1 MHQGL
6 LQANFSAGLHDVE
19 LVTFDVF
26 DTALIRGVARPEDV
40 FLHVGVEA
48 RARGILPLDITDFA
62 RMRREAENAARRR
75 AWEIHRWV
83 EIRLE
88 EIYAQLAEMMALEMP
103 LMHALMVLEQE
114 IEQVHSLRNPIIG
127 DLFDQ
132 ARHAGKKLGFLSDM
146 YLDEALVIK
155 LLEQAGYRGYDFVF
169 VSSTGRETKASGT
182 LFGKV
187 LDIHRIPS
195 RNWMHIGDNPD
206 SDVKQA
212 RLLGIKAFL
221 YQKNEA
227 HTRPRPIMKH
237 HSAQI
242 LPRKTLVEAELFH
255 SMVTGLVKARCSSSM
270 RERKRNAGPDT
281 NFWED
286 WGYQHVGPLLAGFGS
301 WLVRE
306 LNRRAFRDVYF
317 LSRDGHLIKQ
327 VADRMQCPEAAME
340 PVARTHYLYASRR
353 VFNLAAIDRLDEETL
368 DFLVSGTSRM
378 SVRQFLARIEI
389 DAEAHLETVARI
401 GFASPDEIVEGGLGY
416 GRLRA
421 LLRALDEAI
430 LARARAEFDVLAC
443 YFREEGLLDGGDV
456 AIVDLGWHGSLQD
469 AMARLIARMGGTTT
483 LTGYYLG
490 TFPPAGRYAAR
501 GQVMHG
507 YLCEEGKPD
516 ALHAAIKTAVELF
529 EWVFSAPHGSVC
541 NLRLVAGGVEPVFAD
556 FAFEAGQWRA
566 ASVMQAGALRFVD
579 DYLAL
584 WQGQAL
590 PHVPPEEAVRNFH
603 AALTRPTAEEA
614 RRLGGL
620 QHAEGFGK
628 VAVAR
633 PIGMPQ
639 GSLWNPFSYAG
650 LVRGYR
656 RAFWQPGYLRNVL
669 AARKT

>member
-1 MHQGL
+1 MQR
-6 LQANFSAGLHDVE
+6 QP
-19 LVTFDVF
+19 
-26 DTALIRGVARPEDV
+26 ALRG
-40 FLHVGVEA
+40 
-48 RARGILPLDITDFA
+48 
-62 RMRREAENAARRR
+62 
-75 AWEIHRWV
+75 
-83 EIRLE
+83 
-88 EIYAQLAEMMALEMP
+88 
-103 LMHALMVLEQE
+103 
-114 IEQVHSLRNPIIG
+114 
-127 DLFDQ
+127 
-132 ARHAGKKLGFLSDM
+132 
-146 YLDEALVIK
+146 DEADAFRSLVER
-155 LLEQAGYRGYDFVF
+155 LVNARQGAGPVDFWMDLGYR
-169 VSSTGRETKASGT
+169 R
-182 LFGKV
+182 
-187 LDIHRIPS
+187 
-195 RNWMHIGDNPD
+195 
-206 SDVKQA
+206 
-212 RLLGIKAFL
+212 
-221 YQKNEA
+221 
-227 HTRPRPIMKH
+227 
-237 HSAQI
+237 
-242 LPRKTLVEAELFH
+242 
-255 SMVTGLVKARCSSSM
+255 
-270 RERKRNAGPDT
+270 
-281 NFWED
+281 
-286 WGYQHVGPLLAGFGS
+286 VGPLLAGFAT
-301 WLVRE
+301 WL
-306 LNRRAFRDVYF
+306 LRAIGRHDFRDVYF
-317 LSRDGHLIKQ
+317 LSRDGHLIKLAFER
-327 VADRMQCPEAAME
+327 VFAHRANIGTMP
-340 PVARTHYLYASRR
+340 RTRYLYASRR
-353 VFNLAAIDRLDEETL
+353 VFNLAAIERLDDDALE
-368 DFLVSGTSRM
+368 FLASGANRM

-421 LLRALDEAI
+421 LLRVLDEVI

-490 TFPPAGRYAAR
+490 TFPPAGRYAVR
-501 GQVMHG
+501 GQVMLG